1 MLVASLKMIKDKN
14 MVTKDVINVGVTEV
28 LKNNAGLE
36 LNGTMCDYEIVC
48 EDKKFSCHKAVLAT
62 NSKVFEVFIFS
73 YEKHAR
79 TVSYVFVSSCSQFFW
94 FILESSYEDTL
105 I

>member
-14 MVTKDVINVGVTEV
+14 MVTKEVINVGVTEV

-62 NSKVFEVFIFS
+62 NSKVFEVL
-73 YEKHAR
+73 YL
-79 TVSYVFVSSCSQFFW
+79 Y
-94 FILESSYEDTL
+94 
-105 I
+105 